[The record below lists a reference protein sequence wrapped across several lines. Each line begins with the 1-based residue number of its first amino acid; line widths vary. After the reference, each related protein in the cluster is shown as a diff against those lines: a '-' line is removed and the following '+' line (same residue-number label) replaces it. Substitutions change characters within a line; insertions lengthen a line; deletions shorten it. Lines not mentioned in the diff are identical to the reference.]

1 MTVITN
7 DVINNTPNDFNLFVL
22 LRSNMIMGEIQIKN
36 LSSKN
41 RAVLHKVCSKYGLE
55 HYSTGNYSDRVIVIK
70 NKNHTFFDTP
80 DTTTKQDY
88 LFVNKEC
95 NMDDDVSCTISSHE
109 QNNLRRPRFVKKPI
123 DYSKMNGSDVDYTNS
138 PFSFLKTKNNY
149 YFNKLINEVDSIKTD
164 DSKQENDEESE
175 EDSEEES
182 EEESEGESEGES
194 DEESDCDNENFDEGF
209 YNMMY
214 ELKTEL
220 KFVRLLSLVSVGLN
234 IITMYHL

>member
-80 DTTTKQDY
+80 DTKTKQDY

-95 NMDDDVSCTISSHE
+95 NTNDDVSCTISSHE

-123 DYSKMNGSDVDYTNS
+123 DYSKMNDTNSDIDYTNS
-138 PFSFLKTKNNY
+138 PFSFLKSENNY
-149 YFNKLINEVDSIKTD
+149 YFKKLINEVDSIKTD
-164 DSKQENDEESE
+164 DSNQEYD
-175 EDSEEES
+175 
-182 EEESEGESEGES
+182 EESEGESEEETEEDSDESNS
-194 DEESDCDNENFDEGF
+194 DEESDSDNEDFDDRF
-209 YNMMY
+209 YNMMH